1 MQLATQFPQWFCSKV
16 WIGKN
21 LMETNYPQ
29 LVISKLLQKEAW
41 QLIVLSN
48 GFIIFRTSSHIDVA
62 EKNNIHLYCLPS
74 NITYE
79 LQPLDK
85 SVFRSFETY
94 WDEEVLL
101 FWKTHHERKLT
112 KELFGKIFSAV
123 LRRAV
128 TPANIV
134 NGFKACGVFP
144 FNDCAIPDYAF
155 APGDLTSTGNKGTVR
170 NWRWATFHKHIMQ
183 PSEWIAWTSYIR
195 RNSFVNE
202 NI

>member
-1 MQLATQFPQWFCSKV
+1 MDSPFFELQATWWCFLNFWWCTVP
-16 WIGKN
+16 
-21 LMETNYPQ
+21 
-29 LVISKLLQKEAW
+29 
-41 QLIVLSN
+41 
-48 GFIIFRTSSHIDVA
+48 SSSVDYIDVA

-74 NITYE
+74 NTRYE

-94 WDEEVLL
+94 WDEQVLL
-101 FWKTHHERKLT
+101 FWKTHLDRKLT
-112 KELFGKIFSAV
+112 KDLFRKIFSAV

-155 APGDLTSTGNKGTVR
+155 APGDPTSTGNKENENEETVR
-170 NWRWATFHKHIMQ
+170 NWRSATFHKRSMQ
-183 PSEWIAWTSYIR
+183 SSEWIEWTSYIR
-195 RNSFVNE
+195 RNSFVTE